1 MIHSELIVTLVVAFV
16 GAFCGGFVAAR
27 LGLPPIL
34 GYLIAGIAIGPHTPG
49 GAADADLA
57 LQLAE
62 VGVILLMFGV
72 GLHFSLKELVA
83 VGPIAVPGAIG
94 QSATATLMGFG
105 IAQVWGWSV
114 TEGIIFGLCLSVAST
129 VVLLRALEDR
139 NLLDTHAGH
148 VAVGWL
154 IVEDLFTVLILVLL
168 PALAGTEEGSTGLLP
183 GLAGGNRMLEIMLAL
198 FQAALFV
205 VLMLIGGR
213 RIIPWLLTEV
223 VRVGS
228 RELFTL
234 SILATALGV
243 AFGSAELFGASL
255 ALGAFLAGVVLN
267 ESDLSHRAGLEALP
281 LSDAFAV
288 VFFVSVGMLFDP
300 AILVD
305 EPWHV
310 AGTVAIIIAGK
321 SIAAFAIVAGAGYG
335 VRTGLTVSAALAQVG
350 EFSFILATLGL
361 SLDVL
366 PEEANNLVLAGSIIS
381 ITLNPF
387 FFRNIDVLETWLSK
401 FSGFVRFAER
411 RYTEIAKEEETPDL
425 RRHTIVCGFG
435 PAGQSLAR
443 VLEGRGLPFLV
454 VEYDPFVIERVRA
467 EGYESVF
474 GDCANPEVLELA
486 GIAEA
491 RMVALTFSQV
501 RDTMLAAQAARDLNP
516 RVDIVA
522 RGSSGGGTHRLLRDV
537 GVSEVVD
544 PEFEASLELLRHV
557 LHRFG
562 IDGRE
567 ITALQARSRAEHYR
581 GE

>member
-16 GAFCGGFVAAR
+16 AAFCGGLIAAR
-27 LGLPPIL
+27 LKLPPIL
-34 GYLIAGIAIGPHTPG
+34 GYLLAGVAIGPHTPG

-72 GLHFSLKELVA
+72 GLHFSLKELAA
-83 VGPIAVPGAIG
+83 VGPIAVPGAVG
-94 QSATATLMGFG
+94 QSATATLLGFG
-105 IAQVWGWSV
+105 ISQLWGWSF
-114 TEGIIFGLCLSVAST
+114 TEGLIFGLCLSVAST

-139 NLLDTHAGH
+139 NLLDSHAGH

-154 IVEDLFTVLILVLL
+154 IVEDLFTVVILVLL
-168 PALAGTEEGSTGLLP
+168 PAFAGSEEGSAGLLTDF
-183 GLAGGNRMLEIMLAL
+183 AGNSGVLEVALAL
-198 FQAALFV
+198 FQALLFV
-205 VLMLIGGR
+205 VLMLIVGR
-213 RIIPWLLTEV
+213 RFIPWLLTEV

-300 AILVD
+300 EILID
-305 EPWHV
+305 EPLHV
-310 AGTVAIIIAGK
+310 LGTLAIIVIGK
-321 SIAAFAIVAGAGYG
+321 SIAAFAIVTGAGYG
-335 VRTGLTVSAALAQVG
+335 VRTSLTVSAALAQVG
-350 EFSFILATLGL
+350 EFSFILAALGL
-361 SLDVL
+361 SLGVL
-366 PEEANNLVLAGSIIS
+366 PEEANNLVLAGAILS

-387 FFRNIDVLETWLSK
+387 FFRNIDVLETWIMK
-401 FSGFVRFAER
+401 AEGFVRFAER
-411 RYTEIAKEEETPDL
+411 RYTELSGVDEARDL
-425 RRHTIVCGFG
+425 RRHIIVCGFG
-435 PAGQSLAR
+435 PAGQNLAR

-467 EGYESVF
+467 EGYDSVF
-474 GDCANPEVLELA
+474 GDCTNPEVLELA

-491 RMVALTFSQV
+491 RMLALTFSQI
-501 RDTMLAAQAARDLNP
+501 RDTMLAAQAARNLNS
-516 RVDIVA
+516 RLDVVA
-522 RGSSGGGTHRLLRDV
+522 RGSSGGGTYRLLREV

-544 PEFEASLELLRHV
+544 PEFEASLELVRHV

-562 IDGRE
+562 VDGRE

-581 GE
+581 SE

>member
-16 GAFCGGFVAAR
+16 AAFAGGLVAAR

-34 GYLIAGIAIGPHTPG
+34 GYLIAGIMIGPNTPG

-83 VGPIAVPGAIG
+83 VGPIAVPGAVG
-94 QSATATLMGFG
+94 QSATATVLGFG
-105 IAQVWGWSV
+105 ISQLWGWSF

-129 VVLLRALEDR
+129 VVLLRALEER

-168 PALAGTEEGSTGLLP
+168 PAFAGSDEGSQGLLTEF
-183 GLAGGNRMLEIMLAL
+183 GGDVKALEITLAL
-198 FQAALFV
+198 FQAALFI
-205 VLMLIGGR
+205 VLMLIFGR
-213 RIIPWLLTEV
+213 RVIPWILTEV

-255 ALGAFLAGVVLN
+255 ALGAFLAGIVLN

-300 AILVD
+300 EILID

-310 AGTVAIIIAGK
+310 AATVAIIVIGK
-321 SIAAFAIVAGAGYG
+321 SLAAFGIVTGAGFG

-350 EFSFILATLGL
+350 EFSFILAALGL
-361 SLDVL
+361 SLGVL
-366 PEEANNLVLAGSIIS
+366 PEEANNLVLAGSILS

-387 FFRNIDVLETWLSK
+387 FFRNIDVLETWLTK
-401 FSGFVRFAER
+401 FDAFVRFADR
-411 RYTEIAKEEETPDL
+411 RYTELAEEDEVPDL

-435 PAGQSLAR
+435 ATGQSLAR
-443 VLEGRGLPFLV
+443 VLDGRGLSFLV
-454 VEYDPFVIERVRA
+454 IEYDPFVIERVRA

-474 GDCANPEVLELA
+474 GDCTNPEVLETA
-486 GIAEA
+486 GIGEA
-491 RMVALTFSQV
+491 RMVALTFSDV
-501 RDTMLAAQAARDLNP
+501 RDTMLAAQAARNMNP
-516 RVDIVA
+516 RIDIVA
-522 RGSSGGGTHRLLRDV
+522 RGSSGGGTHRLLREV
-537 GVSEVVD
+537 GVSELVD
-544 PEFEASLELLRHV
+544 PEFEASLELVRHV

-562 IDGRE
+562 VDGRE

-581 GE
+581 TD